1 MEAFA
6 SVENGQGRQLAG
18 APGQPSLTS
27 ILACIAIP
35 LLRPRRQKCDCNIW
49 FHSSCAKCTKKK
61 KLREKKRI
69 TKSKRTLI
77 VSSNHQIKR
86 RINQETKQTQSHLE
100 VTMLLDPHSHSDP
113 FLDIYYRRADA
124 SRQSA
129 NWPILVCSCN
139 VGGKQSFVHSERT
152 EHLQLLWCPVPKR
165 PNPICHILLLL
176 LLFFFVEKRAVLYTK
191 TKLW

>member
-61 KLREKKRI
+61 KVERKEKDNKEQENFDRI
-69 TKSKRTLI
+69 VK
-77 VSSNHQIKR
+77 
-86 RINQETKQTQSHLE
+86 
-100 VTMLLDPHSHSDP
+100 P
-113 FLDIYYRRADA
+113 
-124 SRQSA
+124 
-129 NWPILVCSCN
+129 
-139 VGGKQSFVHSERT
+139 
-152 EHLQLLWCPVPKR
+152 
-165 PNPICHILLLL
+165 PN
-176 LLFFFVEKRAVLYTK
+176 
-191 TKLW
+191 